1 MPQSTEIKNLT
12 IVTSDG
18 SLTFALNDT
27 AGRTLIA
34 ALQSALS
41 GKQATLVSGTN
52 IKTIN
57 NTSILGSGNI
67 TVGSDLSH
75 TGSTTATSGNVSLTF
90 LANQRCSN
98 FITANGDVNL
108 SIECNNTSDNYIWIY
123 NACSSSIDVTIGTI
137 TAGGQNLAIP
147 VYIAGDMS
155 VAAGKVIEIGIVRN
169 DNGVF
174 ITSRNDLSA
183 SNNLQST

>member
-12 IVTSDG
+12 IVTSNG

-27 AGRTLIA
+27 DGRTLIA
-34 ALQSALS
+34 ALQSDLN

-57 NTSILGSGNI
+57 STSILGSGNI

-75 TGSTTATSGNVSLTF
+75 TGSSTATSGTVNITF
-90 LANQRCSN
+90 GANQRCSN
-98 FITANGDVNL
+98 FITANGNVNL
-108 SIECNNTSDNYIWIY
+108 AIACNNSSDNYIWVY
-123 NACSSSIDVTIGTI
+123 NAGSTSIDVTIGAI
-137 TAGGQNLAIP
+137 TSNGQNLVVP

-155 VAAGKVIEIGIVRN
+155 VAAGKVLEIGMVLNR
-169 DNGVF
+169 NGVF
-174 ITSRNDLSA
+174 ITTRNDLS
-183 SNNLQST
+183 SNNPQNT